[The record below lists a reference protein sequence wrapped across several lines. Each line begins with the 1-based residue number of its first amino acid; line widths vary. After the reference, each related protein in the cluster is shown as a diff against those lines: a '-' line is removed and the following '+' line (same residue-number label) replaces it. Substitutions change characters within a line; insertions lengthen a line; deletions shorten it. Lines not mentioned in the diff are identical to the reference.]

1 MYYSTFD
8 VSTFKI
14 SLSGTTNI
22 ARQLIVNNEFLSEAG
37 INYDKINTF
46 FSQPQPRSNDLEEK
60 IALYNAG
67 VKIIETFNLKIKGN
81 TIYKVGEKDTLI
93 GTYKTEAI
101 PNYSGTRIRVYD
113 ARNFLTATYELG
125 TILFFDS
132 NQIKFSAEKSSLIGN
147 AENVADNARNV
158 IGRMIIAGYTLGDMQ
173 AVKADI
179 RRENHKEAVKAEMK
193 TSVNIYKQL
202 GTITDEEGK
211 EIKGEIT
218 VEFEEL
224 EASKSGMSSLN
235 NYGGV
240 ATLTTVNEKDKRKS
254 TSYKAKDGVRFCID
268 ATNKCF
274 LGMRANDA
282 FAAKFN
288 EEIYITDHLS
298 LYKSHFLNNVYYFK
312 KSDKD
317 KALKIVTS
325 SLLNSDT
332 SEKMFEKIFEYLND
346 SPDLKSSM
354 ASSEIDLKNEDDLK
368 AIVTAYA
375 NFK

>member
-1 MYYSTFD
+1 M
-8 VSTFKI
+8 
-14 SLSGTTNI
+14 
-22 ARQLIVNNEFLSEAG
+22 
-37 INYDKINTF
+37 
-46 FSQPQPRSNDLEEK
+46 
-60 IALYNAG
+60 
-67 VKIIETFNLKIKGN
+67 KIKN
-81 TIYKVGEKDTLI
+81 NSIYKVGEKDTLI

-101 PNYSGTRIRVYD
+101 PNYSATRIRVYD
-113 ARNFLTATYELG
+113 AQNFLTATYELG

-132 NQIKFSAEKSSLIGN
+132 NKIKFSAEKSSLIGN
-147 AENVADNARNV
+147 AENVADNAKNV

-202 GTITDEEGK
+202 GTITDGEGK

-224 EASKSGMSSLN
+224 KSTKSGMASLD

-240 ATLTTVNEKDKRKS
+240 ATLKTVNEKGKFTYTD
-254 TSYKAKDGVRFCID
+254 YKARNGVKFCID
-268 ATNKCF
+268 ATNKCY

-288 EEIYITDHLS
+288 EEIEVTDNLS

-325 SLLNSDT
+325 SLLNTDT
-332 SEKMFEKIFEYLND
+332 SEKMFEKIFEYLKD
-346 SPDLKSSM
+346 CPDLKSTVNT
-354 ASSEIDLKNEDDLK
+354 SEIDLKNETDLK
-368 AIVTAYA
+368 AIVTAFTS
-375 NFK
+375 FK